1 MVRSEKILL
10 TKKYISKIMLM
21 SMKNSF
27 MITLCRQ
34 VIQLPE
40 EMNWFCL
47 YPGVYVT
54 AIDTITTFDGVQRRV
69 WYLDFDEPFSR
80 WPQIIEGIGSTSGLM
95 GYIEPYWEGWNELLR
110 FSIDG
115 NEVWR
120 SFRDTCYVFTDSCA
134 TVGINE
140 SVQMESVI
148 RCYPNPLPPPTNFA
162 IEINPLH
169 TSSNSTALFD
179 LCGREVFFKTFR
191 ENSITINS
199 PANQRIYVLK
209 IFANESYSTFKII
222 VSN

>member
-1 MVRSEKILL
+1 
-10 TKKYISKIMLM
+10 MLM